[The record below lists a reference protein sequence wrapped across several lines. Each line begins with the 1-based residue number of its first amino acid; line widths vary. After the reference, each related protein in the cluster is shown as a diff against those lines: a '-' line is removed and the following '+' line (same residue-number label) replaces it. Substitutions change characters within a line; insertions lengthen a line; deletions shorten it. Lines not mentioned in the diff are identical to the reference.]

1 MKEDSHGNMYV
12 HGGTEIEVRNAKEA
26 LEVFYRGQKR
36 RRVAQTQLNHESS
49 RSHSVFNIRL
59 VKVHPLD
66 EAEIDTSLP
75 AAVSQL
81 ALVDLAGSERTSRTG
96 NTGSRL
102 KEAGNINNS
111 LMTLRSCIEKLR
123 KNQKSSSKERVP
135 YRDDKMTHLFKN
147 YFEGIGSIKM
157 IVCVNPR
164 AADFDENSNV
174 LQFAEMAQEVEI
186 ERFDPVERELA
197 YTPARQRT
205 NAEVAY
211 QEAMNRANTDV
222 AVAKLNPDYAP
233 IYSLGPPWPVVDV
246 NTIDDEEN
254 LDGLARYLGQRIATR
269 NTLTADHMEKCE
281 IKTLVPLVSYL
292 LCIFISKYVV
302 EIFRQRLV
310 DNEKENTLFR
320 DEKQKLTAG
329 WEGEK
334 RRIRDL
340 ETRLVNAEAAN
351 ATLQRRAD
359 GFNDA
364 KHILENEVGIHEI
377 YLYEASTEPQ

>member
-1 MKEDSHGNMYV
+1 MLRCHHLIPRNISKSLKEDSNGNMYV

-66 EAEIDTSLP
+66 EDEIDTERP
-75 AAVSQL
+75 ATISQL
-81 ALVDLAGSERTSRTG
+81 ALVDLAGSERTARTG
-96 NTGSRL
+96 NTGNRL

-123 KNQKSSSKERVP
+123 KNQKSSGKERVP

-164 AADFDENSNV
+164 ASDYDENSNV

-186 ERFDPVERELA
+186 ERFDPIERELA
-197 YTPARQRT
+197 YTPARQRA
-205 NAEVAY
+205 NAESAY
-211 QEAMNRANTDV
+211 QDALNKANTDV
-222 AVAKLNPDYAP
+222 AVGQLNPDYSP
-233 IYSLGPPWPVVDV
+233 IYSMGPPWPVCDV

-254 LDGLARYLGQRIATR
+254 LGGLGRYLDQRIATR
-269 NTLTADHMEKCE
+269 NTLVADHQEK
-281 IKTLVPLVSYL
+281 
-292 LCIFISKYVV
+292 SKIAVTV
-302 EIFRQRLV
+302 
-310 DNEKENTLFR
+310 K
-320 DEKQKLTAG
+320 
-329 WEGEK
+329 
-334 RRIRDL
+334 
-340 ETRLVNAEAAN
+340 VN
-351 ATLQRRAD
+351 
-359 GFNDA
+359 
-364 KHILENEVGIHEI
+364 
-377 YLYEASTEPQ
+377 

>member
-186 ERFDPVERELA
+186 ERYDPVERELA

-269 NTLTADHMEKCE
+269 NTLTADHLEKCE
-281 IKTLVPLVSYL
+281 SKIVALLFIIYYCVYL
-292 LCIFISKYVV
+292 FPNMQWRSSAK
-302 EIFRQRLV
+302 
-310 DNEKENTLFR
+310 DS
-320 DEKQKLTAG
+320 LTM
-329 WEGEK
+329 K
-334 RRIRDL
+334 RRIPFFAMKNRSS
-340 ETRLVNAEAAN
+340 RPAG
-351 ATLQRRAD
+351 RAKR
-359 GFNDA
+359 G
-364 KHILENEVGIHEI
+364 G
-377 YLYEASTEPQ
+377 

>member
-1 MKEDSHGNMYV
+1 MLSFFSRNVSKSLKEDSHGNMYV
-12 HGGTEIEVRNAKEA
+12 HGGTEIEVRSAKEA

-66 EAEIDTSLP
+66 EDEIDTERP

-81 ALVDLAGSERTSRTG
+81 ALVDLAGSERTARTG
-96 NTGSRL
+96 NTGNRL

-123 KNQKSSSKERVP
+123 KNQKSSGKERVP

-164 AADFDENSNV
+164 AADYDENSNV
-174 LQFAEMAQEVEI
+174 LQFAEMAQEIQI

-205 NAEVAY
+205 NAELAY
-211 QEAMNRANTDV
+211 QEAMNKANFDV
-222 AVAKLNPDYAP
+222 AVGQLNPDYSP
-233 IYSLGPPWPVVDV
+233 IYSMGPPWPVCDI

-254 LDGLARYLGQRIATR
+254 LSGLGRYLDQRIATR
-269 NTLTADHMEKCE
+269 NTLVADHQEKCKMPE
-281 IKTLVPLVSYL
+281 ILSSY
-292 LCIFISKYVV
+292 F
-302 EIFRQRLV
+302 
-310 DNEKENTLFR
+310 
-320 DEKQKLTAG
+320 TAC
-329 WEGEK
+329 
-334 RRIRDL
+334 
-340 ETRLVNAEAAN
+340 
-351 ATLQRRAD
+351 
-359 GFNDA
+359 
-364 KHILENEVGIHEI
+364 
-377 YLYEASTEPQ
+377 